1 MNEEARD
8 NAKLFGILLIVA
20 LLSILIV
27 LSTMCIHDQNEKE
40 ERNEL
45 IDDLDDYGGTVYF
58 NVGTG
63 SYGSLRYYMIYE
75 ADRVYEKGGDIQI
88 IRQSWD
94 SSVQKFITSV
104 TYIPNNTISYII
116 INQHNEGAR
125 S

>member
-27 LSTMCIHDQNEKE
+27 LSTMCVHDQKE
-40 ERNEL
+40 ERSEL

-63 SYGSLRYYMIYE
+63 SYGSLRYYTIYE
-75 ADRVYEKGGDIQI
+75 KDRVCEKDGDIQI

-94 SSVQKFITSV
+94 SSVQKFTTSI